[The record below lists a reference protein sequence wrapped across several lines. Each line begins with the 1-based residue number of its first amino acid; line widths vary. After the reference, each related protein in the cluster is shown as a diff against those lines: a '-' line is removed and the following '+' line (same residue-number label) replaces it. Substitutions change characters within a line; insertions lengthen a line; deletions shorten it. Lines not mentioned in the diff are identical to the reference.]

1 MPRQL
6 PAGACLRHAVSSV
19 RNNIAYA
26 FRISWPW
33 YAVFVPVVVALSA
46 LLGTATGGN
55 PEANP
60 AFALLINLAIAAIT
74 MLAFASIAVNW
85 HRYILLDEM
94 PQGSGIFRLD
104 DKTWR
109 YFGNLLL
116 ISLVL
121 VAAGIVIGLPLG
133 LIGGLIGA
141 LEAFMILMIL
151 VIIPVIG
158 VLALRLGI
166 KLPALA
172 LDRRD
177 FLLRDAWKV
186 SAGNNLPVFLIFLF
200 EIVIA
205 LGAGLVLGL
214 FAYIANGIHP
224 MFGLT
229 LGFALQLLVNW
240 IFTIFSITVLTSL
253 YGFFVEA
260 RDF

>member
-6 PAGACLRHAVSSV
+6 PAGACLRHAISSV
-19 RNNIAYA
+19 RNNIFYA

-33 YAVFVPVVVALSA
+33 YAVFVPIVIVLSS
-46 LLGTATGGN
+46 LLGLATSGN
-55 PEANP
+55 PEVNP
-60 AFALLINLAIAAIT
+60 VFAFLINLAIAAVT

-85 HRYILLDEM
+85 HRYILLDEV
-94 PQGSGIFRLD
+94 PQAREIFRLD

-116 ISLVL
+116 ILLAL
-121 VAAGIVIGLPLG
+121 VAAGFVIGLPLG
-133 LIGGLIGA
+133 LIGAVLGA
-141 LEAFMILMIL
+141 VEALMFLMIV
-151 VIIPVIG
+151 VIVPVIG
-158 VLALRLGI
+158 VLALRLSV
-166 KLPALA
+166 KLPAVA

-177 FLLRDAWKV
+177 FRMRDAWKV
-186 SAGNNLPVFLIFLF
+186 TSGNNLPIFLIFLF

-214 FAYIANGIHP
+214 FAFAVNAIHP
-224 MFGLT
+224 MIGLT
-229 LGFALQLLVNW
+229 LGFMLQLLVNW

-253 YGFFVEA
+253 YGFFVEK